1 MVHRYICAM
10 KNSLNGWRA
19 GGFLGAFVVMMVLI
33 GTEGCTSDCSYEV
46 TEEFEPGSTETSTAK
61 LEISGMMCAHA
72 CGGKIKK
79 ELLEMP
85 GVANAAIEF
94 ESGRELNAAQVEFD
108 PKQVSP
114 DELAAKVAAIAD
126 GKLYSVASVQI
137 THFAKEATRP

>member
-1 MVHRYICAM
+1 MDFSSNQRSAGVV
-10 KNSLNGWRA
+10 LRA
-19 GGFLGAFVVMMVLI
+19 FALVMVLM
-33 GTEGCTSDCSYEV
+33 GAQGCSSECAYEV

-108 PKQVSP
+108 PKLVSP
-114 DELAAKVAAIAD
+114 DDLAAKVAAIAD

-137 THFAKEATRP
+137 THFAKEAARP

>member
-1 MVHRYICAM
+1 MNFTLNHR
-10 KNSLNGWRA
+10 R
-19 GGFLGAFVVMMVLI
+19 GGSFFGAFAVLTMLI
-33 GTEGCTSDCSYEV
+33 GAQGCSSECAYEV
-46 TEEFEPGSTETSTAK
+46 TEEFEPGSSETSTAK

-94 ESGRELNAAQVEFD
+94 ETGRELNAAQVEFD
-108 PKQVSP
+108 PNQVSP
-114 DELAAKVAAIAD
+114 DELVAKVAAIAD

-137 THFAKEATRP
+137 THFAKEASRP

>member
-1 MVHRYICAM
+1 M
-10 KNSLNGWRA
+10 NLSLNQLGA
-19 GGFLGAFVVMMVLI
+19 GSVLGAFAVVMMLM
-33 GTEGCTSDCSYEV
+33 GAQGCASECSYEV

-108 PKQVSP
+108 PKLVSP
-114 DELAAKVAAIAD
+114 DDLAAKVAAIAD

-137 THFAKEATRP
+137 THFAKEAARP